1 MNIRL
6 PMLAA
11 ATLGLT
17 IGAMALAHGVVE
29 HDGKSKQLKFF
40 PDAQQMD
47 LASMEEPGVA
57 AFFSDIV
64 GSGHPQS
71 PISCG
76 LFEIE
81 AGKPLVYTYDYDDI
95 KIMLE
100 GNINFSDGQQE
111 VSAKPGDVLFF
122 PNGSTITFS
131 TETSGLAFAC
141 GQRAVF

>member
-6 PMLAA
+6 PMIGAA
-11 ATLGLT
+11 AIGLT
-17 IGAMALAHGVVE
+17 VGAMALAHGVVE
-29 HDGKSKQLKFF
+29 HDGVSKNLKFF
-40 PDAQQMD
+40 PDAQQME
-47 LASMEEPGVA
+47 LSSMEEPGVA
-57 AFFSDIV
+57 AFFEDIV

-76 LFEIE
+76 LFRIE
-81 AGKPLVYTYDYDDI
+81 AGTPLVYTYDYDDI

-100 GNINFSDGQQE
+100 GNINFSDGKQE
-111 VSAKPGDVLFF
+111 VTANPGDVLFF

-131 TETSGLAFAC
+131 TDSSGLAFAC